1 MERRNMSEL
10 HNWLS
15 TQHHGLR
22 TYRSLKQKL
31 TRLAH
36 TDAEHMALYKLLA
49 SMGDPYIDSF
59 DEQPLPVD
67 VADKVFGR
75 VLDIVRDA
83 EESIPLAPADQVQAL
98 NKIAAVKLI

>member
-1 MERRNMSEL
+1 MSEL

-15 TQHHGLR
+15 AQHHGLW
-22 TYRSLKQKL
+22 TYRSLKQQL
-31 TRLAH
+31 TLLAR

-49 SMGDPYIDSF
+49 SMVDPYIDSF

-83 EESIPLAPADQVQAL
+83 EESISLAPADQVQAL